1 MTMKYEGCLPVPVV
15 FVVLAVDPVGED
27 GPQEVALLPPT
38 PLPLL
43 QVNLNMKNVEN
54 VQIFGNGLVDFFCDV
69 LNRKI

>member
-1 MTMKYEGCLPVPVV
+1 MLWKDYEGCLPIPVV

-54 VQIFGNGLVDFFCDV
+54 VQIFGNGL
-69 LNRKI
+69 K